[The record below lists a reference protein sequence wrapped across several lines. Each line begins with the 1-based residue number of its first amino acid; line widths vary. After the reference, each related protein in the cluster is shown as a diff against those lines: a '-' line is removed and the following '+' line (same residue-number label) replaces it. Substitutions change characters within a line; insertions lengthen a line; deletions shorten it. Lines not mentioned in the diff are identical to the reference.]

1 MAGWLKAVAVQKCYC
16 QFSWPNYPPVTF
28 LFLSCVPVSPPSLPY
43 VLPVTSS
50 PHKPGCQSPLP
61 LCLPSIISCTS
72 LLECLIQVHCAATS
86 PPSSLLLWR
95 LADSSHRPCS
105 GTIHRGKKSE
115 DAYPMQVTAV
125 FRQEILSWLPE
136 SSDCGCSHAAQDTFR
151 HLGRFRINKY

>member
-1 MAGWLKAVAVQKCYC
+1 MVGAGSRALLASALPMAGWLKAVAVQKCYC

-43 VLPVTSS
+43 VLQVTSS
-50 PHKPGCQSPLP
+50 PCKPGCQSPLP

-105 GTIHRGKKSE
+105 GTIHRGKKVRM
-115 DAYPMQVTAV
+115 P
-125 FRQEILSWLPE
+125 IL
-136 SSDCGCSHAAQDTFR
+136 C
-151 HLGRFRINKY
+151 K